1 MRAPRGPGIRP
12 LRTASCFVPWPTP
25 LHVHTGGGRVRV
37 DDSAEGVAVVLL
49 LAGSCGVA
57 EAVWQTLPIV
67 LTARARGRPCSE
79 SWRSAA
85 WKKLDGTTHTAL
97 GSRAW

>member
-12 LRTASCFVPWPTP
+12 LRTAACFVPWLTP

-67 LTARARGRPCSE
+67 LTARALGRILEKRGME
-79 SWRSAA
+79 
-85 WKKLDGTTHTAL
+85 KLDGTTHTAL
-97 GSRAW
+97 GSRVW